1 MANIQYMTDSRG
13 QRVSVVVPV
22 ELFEKLVSSSDL
34 DEFYEPVTI
43 DAGHQMTF
51 IIPMKSLIFFLRKIA
66 LCKLRGVSIEA

>member
-34 DEFYEPVTI
+34 DEFYEPVLTL
-43 DAGHQMTF
+43 AHQMTF